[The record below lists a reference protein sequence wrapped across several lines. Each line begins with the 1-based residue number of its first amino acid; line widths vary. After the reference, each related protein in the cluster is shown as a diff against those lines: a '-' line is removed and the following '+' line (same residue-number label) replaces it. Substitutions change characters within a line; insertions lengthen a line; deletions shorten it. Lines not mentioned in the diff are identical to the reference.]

1 MTTTLEQAACWVA
14 AAIGKQWPADRGE
27 VLARVNDI
35 RELMYDV
42 SVLGWQ
48 GTLCV
53 PIRTLCDT
61 CGTCGSYSGLS
72 LPSYVANVLGVYSD
86 GRALSVVDRWG
97 VYPYD
102 EETLSGC
109 QSFQFVDMGE
119 EFPFL
124 NDPPCGECYKLQF
137 MAKKQAD
144 VGKILTVR
152 YLDANDIE
160 RVEEIRL
167 DRLRAETQY
176 LVKSVLRNG
185 ISLPKELFGA
195 VSVRTDSGVILS
207 EWQPWELVP
216 GYRRLRLEGTGC
228 ATLPNLVVH
237 FERRRA
243 PLYSLSDPVET
254 AQKLIWED
262 GARYLRLHNKSAA
275 DGSDIANAQRFLASF
290 TSKLEAEGRRIR
302 GRTHKR
308 ALNFTSHT
316 PRRSGLLRGR

>member
-14 AAIGKQWPADRGE
+14 PVIGKQWPQDRGE
-27 VLARVNDI
+27 VLSMVNDI

-53 PIRTLCDT
+53 PIRTFIDT
-61 CGTCGSYSGLS
+61 CGSGGSYVGLS
-72 LPSYVANVLGVYSD
+72 LPNYVANVLGVYSD
-86 GRALSVVDRWG
+86 GRAMTVVDRWG

-102 EETLSGC
+102 EDTLTGC

-124 NDPPCGECYKLQF
+124 NDPPCGQCYKLQF
-137 MAKKQAD
+137 MAKKQTD
-144 VGKILTVR
+144 VGKTLTVR

-160 RVEEIRL
+160 RTEEIRL
-167 DRLRAETQY
+167 DRLRSETTY

-185 ISLPKELFGA
+185 VSLPQGLFGA

-216 GYRRLRLEGTGC
+216 GYRRLRLQGGT
-228 ATLPNLVVH
+228 AVPNLVVH

-243 PLYSLSDPVET
+243 PLYALSDPVET

-262 GARYLRLHNKSAA
+262 GARYLRLHKKSAA
-275 DGSDIANAQRFLASF
+275 DGTDIANAQRFFASF
-290 TSKLEAEGRRIR
+290 SAKLEAEGRRVR

-308 ALNFTSHT
+308 ALNFSSHT
-316 PRRSGLLRGR
+316 PRKSGLHRGR